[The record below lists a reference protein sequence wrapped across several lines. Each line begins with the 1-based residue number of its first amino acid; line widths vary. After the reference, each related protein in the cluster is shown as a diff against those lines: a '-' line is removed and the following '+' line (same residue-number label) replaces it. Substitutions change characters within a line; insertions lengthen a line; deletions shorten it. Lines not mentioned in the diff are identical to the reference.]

1 MYSQLTH
8 LEYSQPITV
17 LTISLTS
24 SLLLVGTA
32 TGLIHIYDIASH
44 QLLRTISAHK
54 GMSISH
60 LTTMLKPPDLVG
72 HISLSLN
79 LGSSADAKDIIP
91 MRPVVPFH
99 RMKDSKAREAHEV
112 AMMLPVQEEVG
123 FSSVEMGP
131 HLMLISSHKDPWRHT
146 KRLRLS

>member
-1 MYSQLTH
+1 
-8 LEYSQPITV
+8 
-17 LTISLTS
+17 
-24 SLLLVGTA
+24 
-32 TGLIHIYDIASH
+32 
-44 QLLRTISAHK
+44 
-54 GMSISH
+54 
-60 LTTMLKPPDLVG
+60 MLKPPDLVG

-123 FSSVEMGP
+123 FSSVEMG
-131 HLMLISSHKDPWRHT
+131 T
-146 KRLRLS
+146 

>member
-1 MYSQLTH
+1 
-8 LEYSQPITV
+8 
-17 LTISLTS
+17 
-24 SLLLVGTA
+24 VGTA

-91 MRPVVPFH
+91 MRPIVPFH

-112 AMMLPVQEEVG
+112 AMMLPVQDKAG
-123 FSSVEMGP
+123 FSSIEMGIL
-131 HLMLISSHKDPWRHT
+131 LMLMFASKDPRRHT
-146 KRLRLS
+146 KRLRLSRS